1 MENKKIPK
9 VGLKSMPVNGK
20 RARNHPA
27 ENGSWENWLLYRV
40 AVTVAEDEIKILKR
54 KTIIAMVH

>member
-1 MENKKIPK
+1 
-9 VGLKSMPVNGK
+9 MPVNGK
-20 RARNHPA
+20 RTRNHPA
-27 ENGSWENWLLYRV
+27 ENGSWENWLLYNRV